1 MRLFVSADLD
11 GLSSEVADVQ
21 SLFEDAD
28 GLRFTDPSQAHIT
41 LKFLGDTDPERL
53 DELNAELAEAVDE
66 SGVEPFNAEIGGLGV
81 FPHLDYISVVWVGVR
96 EGTEQLTRLHEA
108 IESRT
113 TAIGFDPEDHE
124 FTPHAT
130 IARMDHAGG
139 KEIVQDAVSNRDP
152 DIGTVRFEEIRLTK
166 SELTPDGPEYSTVES
181 FEL

>member
-11 GLSSEVADVQ
+11 GLSSEIETVQ

-28 GLRFTDPSQAHIT
+28 GLRLTNPSQSHVT
-41 LKFLGDTDPERL
+41 LKFLGDTGPDRL
-53 DELNAELAEAVDE
+53 DELVAELERAVE
-66 SGVEPFNAEIGGLGV
+66 KSNIGPFTADIGGLGV
-81 FPHLDYISVVWVGVR
+81 FPSLDYISVVWIGVR
-96 EGTEQLTRLHEA
+96 RGSEELTALHEA

-113 TAIGFDPEDHE
+113 TALGFDPEDHD

-139 KEIVQDAVSNRDP
+139 KELVQEVVSERDP
-152 DIGTVRFEEIRLTK
+152 DVGTVEFEEIRLKK
-166 SELTPDGPEYSTVES
+166 SELTPDGPEYSTVEC